1 MQRTPVYDEISN
13 IILRE
18 VPGVIAI
25 YLFGSRADGNYHPDS
40 DFDLGILLPRDNSI
54 DDQTLFNVQ
63 QSISSKINSDVD
75 LICLNRASLVMQFI
89 ITSTGVLLFEKDKTE
104 ILKFE
109 SLVLSMYQRFNEERK
124 GILEEIQS
132 SGQIFRARVMT
143 LS

>member
-1 MQRTPVYDEISN
+1 MQRPPVYDEMSN

-18 VPGVIAI
+18 VPDVIAI
-25 YLFGSRADGNYHPDS
+25 YLFGSRADGTYHPDS
-40 DFDLGILLPRDNSI
+40 DFDLGILMPHENSI

-132 SGQIFRARVMT
+132 SGQIFRA
-143 LS
+143 